1 MDKKE
6 RRGIYGKEGWSL
18 SNLARDACNWASGP
32 NRVATAP
39 GQRSARGV
47 FPSNRHQPKHP
58 RAEPIK
64 TVAPTPI
71 IDRAHL
77 LKLPLTTNS
86 GPRVVSSLA
95 DDVPAGPNMPL
106 PTAHEGRA
114 REGAGFALRAGL
126 STREVQVRHWA
137 HVGSNHVGRAPPLR
151 GPHR

>member
-1 MDKKE
+1 MAKRDGRYQIWQGMPAIGLVAPTSPTPVRFTPAIKWL
-6 RRGIYGKEGWSL
+6 GPIGWRL
-18 SNLARDACNWASGP
+18 HPDNDRPGGYFRQIVP
-32 NRVATAP
+32 N
-39 GQRSARGV
+39 
-47 FPSNRHQPKHP
+47 PSTH
-58 RAEPIK
+58 EPIK

-77 LKLPLTTNS
+77 LKLPSTTNS

-126 STREVQVRHWA
+126 STREAQVRHWA
-137 HVGSNHVGRAPPLR
+137 HVGSNHVGRAPR
-151 GPHR
+151 